1 MLLSLIKRCLAVI
14 LTLIIILF
22 FTFWESAGFAQNT
35 PQRFQL
41 QELYN
46 FDTPLQGQQ
55 NQWQT
60 SSRIVADPE
69 LPNRAYLLVE
79 VKLAPNWYI
88 YSVTQPKGGPLPT
101 VFTLQSSETFRQIGP
116 FAPTKLHDSK
126 MTEYFDV
133 PIESHIDHV
142 TWVAPIE
149 ILKGTIGQLV
159 IEGSYNG
166 QICETGESG
175 MCVPINDEKFRA
187 VFDSHVDPQAVAEVN
202 GAKIVA
208 AQLKMNWPGA
218 AYSAVSSGTS
228 NNASN
233 GPVVLQAQEV
243 FKAEGVSNALFW
255 AFLGGLILNIMPCVF
270 PVIGLKIVSFFDQ
283 AGKNRVR
290 AFLLNVWFSMGIV
303 AVFLVLAGLSV
314 GLSTMFTYQLF
325 GIVMSCVVF
334 ALALSLMEV
343 WELRAPVFLGTGKS
357 QQLMRQEG
365 GVGAFFKG
373 IITTLLAIP
382 CGAPFL
388 STAVTWA
395 DSQIRSGNHAYVFLA
410 YAVIGFGMAFP
421 YLVIGAFPELL
432 RFLPKPGPWLDTF
445 KKTMGFVLLGAVIWI
460 LYFLPPYAGVPTV
473 ALMFAVWFGCW
484 MIGRLSFTAKTS
496 ERLTAWSIALL
507 VFAAVLVVSFPVT
520 PNPYTLQGAM
530 QRKLD
535 RWATRH
541 DSIRAKIDA
550 ELAKG
555 KVVLVDFTAD
565 WCLNCKV
572 LERTV
577 LHSNEVTAKLNEING
592 VILTADWTYRN
603 PEITDMLNQLGGEQV
618 PVVAIFTPE
627 NKTNPIVLRGMFTS
641 ATLIERLNNIR

>member
-1 MLLSLIKRCLAVI
+1 MLFALWFSALPE
-14 LTLIIILF
+14 T
-22 FTFWESAGFAQNT
+22 AGFTQGIAQ
-35 PQRFQL
+35 QRPEL
-41 QELYN
+41 QDLYN
-46 FDTPLQGQQ
+46 FDTPTLQGRQK
-55 NQWQT
+55 QWQT

-69 LPNRAYLLVE
+69 SENRAYLLVD

-88 YSVTQPKGGPLPT
+88 YSVTQPQGGPLPT
-101 VFTLQSSETFRQIGP
+101 VFTLKSSDTFRQIGT
-116 FAPTKLHDSK
+116 FAPSEMFDSK
-126 MTEYFDV
+126 MTKYFDV
-133 PIESHIDHV
+133 PIESHVDHV

-166 QICETGESG
+166 QICESGESG
-175 MCVPINDEKFRA
+175 LCVPINNETFHA
-187 VFDSHVDPQAVAEVN
+187 VFDSQGVIAEVD
-202 GAKIVA
+202 GAKAVA
-208 AQLKMNWPGA
+208 AQLELNWPTMASTG
-218 AYSAVSSGTS
+218 SV
-228 NNASN
+228 SN
-233 GPVVLQAQEV
+233 GTVALQAQEI
-243 FKAEGVSNALFW
+243 FKAKGIGDALLW
-255 AFLGGLILNIMPCVF
+255 AFLGGLILNIMPCVL

-290 AFLLNVWFSMGIV
+290 AFLLNVWFSIGIIV
-303 AVFLVLAGLSV
+303 VFLVLAGLSV
-314 GLSTMFTYQLF
+314 GLSTMFTFQLF

-382 CGAPFL
+382 CGAPLL

-395 DSQIRSGNHAYVFLA
+395 DSQIRSGNHANVVLA

-445 KKTMGFVLLGAVIWI
+445 KKTMGFILLSAVVWI
-460 LYFLPPYAGVPTV
+460 LYFLPPDAVVPTV

-484 MIGRLSFTAKTS
+484 VIGRLSFTANTS
-496 ERLTAWSIALL
+496 ERLTAWGIASFI
-507 VFAAVLVVSFPVT
+507 FAAVLVVSFPVIPT
-520 PNPYTLQGAM
+520 NPHTLQGAM

-541 DSIRAKIDA
+541 DSIRARIDA

-555 KVVLVDFTAD
+555 RVVLVDFTAD

-577 LHSNEVTAKLNEING
+577 LHSDEVTAKLDGING

-603 PEITDMLNQLGGEQV
+603 PEITEMLNQLGGEQV

-627 NKTNPIVLRGMFTS
+627 NKTSPIVLRGMFTS
-641 ATLIERLNNIR
+641 ATLIERLNSTQ